1 MSFSKA
7 IKEGSRNAL
16 RNNWTKAIAIVFLSL
31 SITLLFN
38 ILQGLFGFILGIPD
52 YFDILS
58 TPNNFT
64 DNIPNITTPALAFS
78 SVVIIINLVLTVPLS
93 YGIKNWCYSLTK
105 GTSQNIMNIFYFFS
119 GVKLFRKSIA
129 LSINIMLRISVLT
142 ILFCG
147 VPMAAYFAISSQLS
161 QSATYSAIINSMLLI
176 LFLALSLLGGIFVG
190 IKTCG

>member
-64 DNIPNITTPALAFS
+64 DNIP
-78 SVVIIINLVLTVPLS
+78 
-93 YGIKNWCYSLTK
+93 
-105 GTSQNIMNIFYFFS
+105 
-119 GVKLFRKSIA
+119 
-129 LSINIMLRISVLT
+129 
-142 ILFCG
+142 
-147 VPMAAYFAISSQLS
+147 
-161 QSATYSAIINSMLLI
+161 
-176 LFLALSLLGGIFVG
+176 
-190 IKTCG
+190 